1 MRVELAAGRDSLA
14 GELELP
20 QGSRPVPGVVIL
32 HDVWGLGDLYRGF
45 ARKLAQAGFAAL
57 ALDLYARGEKPGSPS
72 DMPGV
77 MRFMHA
83 LPDGRVIA
91 DIQAAIDFLRA
102 RPEVSGRAVGLTG
115 FCMGGKYTFLAASHC
130 SNLSA
135 AVAWYG
141 MLRAPAI
148 DTENPEHALDALAR
162 VRCPV
167 LGLFGAEDALIPLAD
182 VDELKRRAAERRAAI
197 EVVVYPGAGHAFANE
212 LRAET
217 YRPEAARDAWSR
229 ALQFFAKHLGDR
241 SGS

>member
-1 MRVELAAGRDSLA
+1 VKVEL

-20 QGSRPVPGVVIL
+20 RSDRPAPGVVIL

-45 ARKLAQAGFAAL
+45 ARKLAQAGYAAL
-57 ALDLYARGEKPGSPS
+57 ALDLYRRGEKPGSPA

-83 LPDGRVIA
+83 LPDARVIA
-91 DIQAAIDFLRA
+91 DVQAGIDFLRA
-102 RPEVSGRAVGLTG
+102 RPEVTGRAVGLTG
-115 FCMGGKYTFLAASHC
+115 FCMGGKYTFLAASQC
-130 SNLSA
+130 ANLSA

-148 DTENPEHALDALAR
+148 DAENPEHALDALTR

-182 VDELKRRAAERRAAI
+182 VEELSRRAAERRSPI
-197 EVVVYPGAGHAFANE
+197 EVAVYPGAGHAFANE

-217 YRPEAARDAWSR
+217 YRAAAAQDGWSR
-229 ALQFFAKHLGDR
+229 ALDFFAKHLGDR
-241 SGS
+241 SESRLH